1 MLAVIE
7 ARNHFRFPR
16 GLFWLG
22 LAALAL
28 ATPALAQKTKP
39 AAPAAEKPAAT
50 PQPCPLP
57 ETPEGTHRLIMKDG
71 NYQSFSKCEVVAER
85 VRYMSAERYEWEEVP
100 NALVDWEATA
110 KYEQARQA
118 GELPRESV
126 RVASLEDEA
135 ERRARESRATAIA
148 PGVRLPDTS
157 GVFLLDSFQGKPELV
172 ELSQNGGE
180 INQERSKNILRAAIN
195 PFSGS
200 KQSIELKGARS
211 AAQVHV
217 SQLVIYLNVE
227 PGVPSAGE
235 SDKTSPAEATAHA
248 VPPLANRY
256 RIARLSRKKDLRVI
270 GNLKV
275 AFTGKLSQ
283 EQELV
288 PTTAELF
295 SAPWVK
301 LTPLAP
307 LQPGEYAVVE
317 MLGEK
322 EMNLYVW
329 DFGVDPAAP
338 ESLSVW
344 RDASAPEAG
353 KDETPAL
360 TNRPK
365 R

>member
-1 MLAVIE
+1 MQIRNYLQFSGKAVCM
-7 ARNHFRFPR
+7 
-16 GLFWLG
+16 G

-28 ATPALAQKTKP
+28 AAPTLAQKAKPAPAATQKP
-39 AAPAAEKPAAT
+39 AAA
-50 PQPCPLP
+50 PQPCPL
-57 ETPEGTHRLIMKDG
+57 TLSPEGTHRLIMKDG
-71 NYQSFSKCEVVAER
+71 SYQSFSKCERVAER
-85 VRYMSAERYEWEEVP
+85 VRYMSAERYEWEEIP

-126 RVASLEDEA
+126 RIATLEDDA
-135 ERRARESRATAIA
+135 ERRAQEARAATIA
-148 PGVRLPDTS
+148 PGLRLPDSS
-157 GVFLLDSFQGKPELV
+157 GVFLLDTFQGKPELV

-180 INQERSKNILRAAIN
+180 INLERGKNILRAAIN
-195 PFSGS
+195 PFAGS
-200 KQSIELKGARS
+200 KQSIELKGVRAQ
-211 AAQVHV
+211 AQVHV
-217 SQLVIYLNVE
+217 SQPVIYLNVE
-227 PGVPSAGE
+227 PGESSADE
-235 SDKTSPAEATAHA
+235 SSESSSAEATAQA
-248 VPPLANRY
+248 VPALANRY
-256 RIARLSRKKDLRVI
+256 RIARLSRKKDSRVI

-283 EQELV
+283 QQELV

-317 MLGEK
+317 MLGKK

-338 ESLSVW
+338 ESPSVW
-344 RDASAPEAG
+344 REAPAPEAG
-353 KDETPAL
+353 KDEAPAL

-365 R
+365 K